1 MYSFLVIRH
10 ELDSNESTTLSVTNT
25 RIQIL
30 LSSDGGI
37 GIGFVHH
44 TKVSK
49 NNDTQQVFIKVKV

>member
-25 RIQIL
+25 MIQIL
-30 LSSDGGI
+30 LSNDGGI

-49 NNDTQQVFIKVKV
+49 NNDTQQVL